1 MNSNENN
8 TNLNQNSVNMTPN
21 ANNLVGNTQSSV
33 QATPNQ
39 TEVVNN
45 TQNVTPTNQTV
56 TNETQNVAQTISP
69 VQSAQQVQSVQPT
82 QTVQSVQPIQS
93 VQPTQPAQPVQST
106 QPVQPVQPVQPA
118 QSVQSAQ
125 PVQPAQ
131 QVQPVQTIAPT
142 TVTPT
147 ATGQNESNEIVVNTT
162 KKRTSN
168 LILIILVF
176 LMVLFVFN
184 IDTVID
190 MYNNYVNN
198 GTLTNNNST
207 TDNLAN
213 GFIMIDEASYMNLKE
228 IRFYNF
234 KKKEGSV
241 EVTFNYE
248 ANQKYDDAS
257 ELKIYIELYNSDKE
271 IIYKELFNPGEP
283 LEKGTIRTYT
293 LSLTNDV
300 YTSAFYTLA
309 KIYTQT
315 EENSTS
321 TLVCKFNDD
330 NENVTVNYEI
340 TYNFKNNGLT
350 SYSVNKNYQLKGANT
365 DNYVTELETEYNSV
379 KDIIPSV
386 VYENNTLQ
394 YSVNLETEIENFT
407 PLYNKDTI
415 INIIKQKETLKKW
428 NCE

>member
-8 TNLNQNSVNMTPN
+8 TNLNQNSMNMTPN
-21 ANNLVGNTQSSV
+21 ANNLVGNTQSNV
-33 QATPNQ
+33 QTTPNQ
-39 TEVVNN
+39 TTVVNN
-45 TQNVTPTNQTV
+45 TQNTTPTNQTV
-56 TNETQNVAQTISP
+56 TNETQNVAQTIPP
-69 VQSAQQVQSVQPT
+69 VQSAQQVQPVQPN
-82 QTVQSVQPIQS
+82 QTVQSVQPTQPMQPAQSTQS
-93 VQPTQPAQPVQST
+93 VQSVQTTQPVK
-106 QPVQPVQPVQPA
+106 PVQPVQTV
-118 QSVQSAQ
+118 
-125 PVQPAQ
+125 
-131 QVQPVQTIAPT
+131 PT
-142 TVTPT
+142 TPVTPT
-147 ATGQNESNEIVVNTT
+147 VNEQNQNNEIVVNTT

-234 KKKEGSV
+234 KKKDGSV

-271 IIYKELFNPGEP
+271 IIYKELFNPGGP

-300 YTSAFYTLA
+300 YTSAFYALA

-321 TLVCKFNDD
+321 SLVCKFNDD

-365 DNYVTELETEYNSV
+365 DNYVTELENEYNSV